1 MFRSILH
8 LSPLWSLLAALTV
21 TVSGRILKEHMNDQD
36 QWTKLYHYLDKL
48 FADVHTEIAELRVEL
63 NDKVDQAN
71 TALDGLAK
79 ASEADELE
87 RLAMNQQLDRHERWH
102 HQAAD
107 KLGLQLDH

>member
-1 MFRSILH
+1 
-8 LSPLWSLLAALTV
+8 
-21 TVSGRILKEHMNDQD
+21 MNDQD
-36 QWTKLYHYLDKL
+36 QWTKLYHYLDKR

-87 RLAMNQQLDRHERWH
+87 RLAMNQQLDRHDRWH
-102 HQAAD
+102 HQTAD
-107 KLGLQLDH
+107 NLGLQLDN

>member
-1 MFRSILH
+1 M
-8 LSPLWSLLAALTV
+8 
-21 TVSGRILKEHMNDQD
+21 
-36 QWTKLYHYLDKL
+36 
-48 FADVHTEIAELRVEL
+48 EL
-63 NDKVDQAN
+63 NDKIDQAN

-102 HQAAD
+102 HQTAD